1 MGEYGECRMTQL
13 RKAKCNF
20 HATLSQDGLTPLISI
35 QALEPKGLLKGG
47 ETLSFELD
55 PEFETRDA
63 EHLVVMLKKWITN
76 IRLDQAN

>member
-20 HATLSQDGLTPLISI
+20 RATLSQDGRTPLISI
-35 QALEPKGLLKGG
+35 QALEPMGLLNGG
-47 ETLSFELD
+47 ESLSFELD
-55 PEFETRDA
+55 PEFEPGDA